1 MIKMCFLDTSNN
13 SMIVNAFKQLINR
26 RNCEELF
33 MDIPNTGTFQCAVCF
48 TVSGSPQKAECKHM
62 GMSWVHV
69 LLFAHISN
77 NMTYKLTHLQF
88 QLICS

>member
-33 MDIPNTGTFQCAVCF
+33 MDIPNTGTFQSAVCF

-77 NMTYKLTHLQF
+77 NTTYKLTPLQF